1 MNLLDENIG
10 VPPFEP
16 TNEPQFISNDD
27 NEKETIYEE
36 ITVEEEMP
44 LSIQSESYQKLE
56 FQQPQEQ
63 QEQLIQNE
71 ILNQEEKSPYIN
83 KEDFNNF
90 IKGLNIL
97 KNFTNVVNIENGFTY
112 FVSDSRVFVI
122 EFNCNAKGISLIV
135 PDPEKQVN
143 YLSFLTKSEYV
154 SFKEENKIYKFWNDK
169 NIKFS
174 VRKGLFD
181 SKTMITS
188 KIFNDTYNNVASA
201 KKLIEYNFKDN
212 TKIDLDSF
220 LSITKTVK
228 NPHINLYTEKN
239 EIGKDDLILSIGE
252 LNSSGMFELLRI
264 PNLDLDWLYNAT
276 DPSSNRVIDTII
288 DKNIFNYDYSSLKMR
303 LFVSDPNK
311 VDEDGKE
318 PDMNALCLLVDS
330 VFTENDYNMRVIHKI
345 PRNIKLPG

>member
-1 MNLLDENIG
+1 MVD
-10 VPPFEP
+10 
-16 TNEPQFISNDD
+16 
-27 NEKETIYEE
+27 
-36 ITVEEEMP
+36 
-44 LSIQSESYQKLE
+44 
-56 FQQPQEQ
+56 
-63 QEQLIQNE
+63 
-71 ILNQEEKSPYIN
+71 
-83 KEDFNNF
+83 
-90 IKGLNIL
+90 
-97 KNFTNVVNIENGFTY
+97 
-112 FVSDSRVFVI
+112 
-122 EFNCNAKGISLIV
+122 
-135 PDPEKQVN
+135 
-143 YLSFLTKSEYV
+143 
-154 SFKEENKIYKFWNDK
+154 IYKFWNDK